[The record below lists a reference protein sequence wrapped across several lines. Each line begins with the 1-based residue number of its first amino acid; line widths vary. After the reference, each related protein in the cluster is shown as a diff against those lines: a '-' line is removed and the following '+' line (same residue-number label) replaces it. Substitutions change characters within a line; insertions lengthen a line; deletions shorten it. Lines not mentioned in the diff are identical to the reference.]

1 MYDFRIQN
9 TAVFLGM
16 PDFLQFS
23 WSLSINLLLMVN
35 QLIVIMNYDQNN
47 DDNKHDNI
55 IVII

>member
-9 TAVFLGM
+9 TAGFWGM